1 MKNFANV
8 DRWSLIEDY
17 SENLYYMDT
26 RPRGEYVFYSDYEE
40 LLNAYRTLID
50 KMSEVVGDAVFE
62 E

>member
-8 DRWSLIEDY
+8 DRWSLIDY
-17 SENLYYMDT
+17 PDNISCMDI
-26 RPRGEYVFYSDYEE
+26 RASGRYVFYSDYEE

-50 KMSEVVGDAVFE
+50 KMSEVVGDASFE

>member
-8 DRWSLIEDY
+8 EVFTTSNLIWKHEYTGNMFVYKADY
-17 SENLYYMDT
+17 D
-26 RPRGEYVFYSDYEE
+26 E

-50 KMSEVVGDAVFE
+50 KMSEVVGDAIFE